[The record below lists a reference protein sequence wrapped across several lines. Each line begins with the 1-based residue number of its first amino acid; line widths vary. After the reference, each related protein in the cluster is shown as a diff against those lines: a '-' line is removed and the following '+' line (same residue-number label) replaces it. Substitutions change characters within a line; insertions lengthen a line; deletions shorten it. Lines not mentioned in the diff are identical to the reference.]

1 MALPSNRTEFLEYCM
16 RKLGKGAIDINV
28 TSHQAQ
34 DRIDEAIEHFQEYHD
49 EGSERAFIAYALTS
63 GDITNKYITFSNLT
77 PKPLGI
83 SRYISTK
90 SAKGGTSFFDV
101 EYQYM
106 DSHVHSLSGAQMQYY
121 YFAMQHLE
129 HIENIF
135 DFHTAINFNKHS
147 TKLEIFEDWTT
158 FAADDYLVFDAVVA
172 LSESTSTMWTNK
184 WLRDYTTALIKQQ
197 WGDNLSKYEG
207 LQTIGG
213 VTFSGQQILTS
224 ANEELEKLETQV
236 KDTEAAPLG
245 VFIG

>member
-28 TSHQAQ
+28 TQHQAQ

-49 EGSERAFIAYALTS
+49 DGSERAFISYQLTAT
-63 GDITNKYITFSNLT
+63 DITNKYILLANLS

-83 SRYISTK
+83 SRFLSTK

-106 DSHVHSLSGAQMQYY
+106 DSNVHSLSGAQMQYY

-135 DFHTAINFNKHS
+135 DFHTSINFNKHS
-147 TKLEIFEDWTT
+147 TKVEIFEDWTT
-158 FAADDYLVFDAVVA
+158 FAEDDYLVFDALVA
-172 LSESTSTMWTNK
+172 LSESTSTMWTNR
-184 WLRDYTTALIKQQ
+184 WLRDYTTTLIKKQ

-224 ANEELEKLETQV
+224 ANEELLLLEERV
-236 KDTEAAPLG
+236 KMTESAPLG